1 MSRQESQSLADSPG
15 GEVPADSSARVVRW
29 IYVAT
34 ESPETIHSFIL
45 RWNGQWIA
53 GDRFARDYAAG
64 VMLFDSE
71 VTQAVSRFNP
81 SRTGAVGQ
89 EVETHAAAWAAVLA
103 AFEAASF
110 RDADRETLLAAVRAE
125 LHTYWSQLE
134 PCDAAHQAAIL
145 DRAMFYLTLQDRASH
160 LMSAA
165 RIVNSF
171 LRTLELREPIAPSA
185 LSRHLTAIFGYRII
199 RDIYRLS
206 AASRLRMAITPS
218 VQEKLVRGTVLEP
231 VTPAV

>member
-110 RDADRETLLAAVRAE
+110 RDADRETLLEPARTVRCG
-125 LHTYWSQLE
+125 TSGGDSRS
-134 PCDAAHQAAIL
+134 CDVLSHVAGSRQPLDECGAH
-145 DRAMFYLTLQDRASH
+145 
-160 LMSAA
+160 
-165 RIVNSF
+165 
-171 LRTLELREPIAPSA
+171 RE
-185 LSRHLTAIFGYRII
+185 F
-199 RDIYRLS
+199 
-206 AASRLRMAITPS
+206 
-218 VQEKLVRGTVLEP
+218 VL
-231 VTPAV
+231 AHA